1 MYGVWK
7 GMHTHLGREKMAWIA
22 VLLDALIL
30 FGIGFTFTARMH
42 ILGSGGFPC
51 AGDALGW
58 LEPVLYALAFL
69 QLHSQMLFF
78 M

>member
-42 ILGSGGFPC
+42 ILGSGVFAAP
-51 AGDALGW
+51 
-58 LEPVLYALAFL
+58 
-69 QLHSQMLFF
+69 
-78 M
+78 